1 MGTFRSAARWG
12 TAAGLSAAMSRI
24 DRSWLAQPTREVRC
38 SQGPSY
44 YGSYSGDR
52 FGGGIG
58 LRVGIE
64 EREDKHTRLPGT
76 GVVRVT
82 TFTDTH
88 ERLKEWASQENWQRA
103 TEVHKAAYFTRT
115 TNEIQERVLEHVR
128 QHYCNAS
135 FVADKPVS
143 MALFRLKD
151 CEEFKNRC
159 KQKQVLQ
166 LPLVVHGVFDEA
178 TEPCI
183 VDFANK
189 RLGGGWLSYGCVQEE
204 ILFIERPD
212 FGAMCARSLLEMPDP
227 TKEPIASPFSMEP
240 NEAWVLRGAPR
251 FAKIGWY
258 GRAPKD
264 ALNKV
269 KLLDPEDDRMTSP
282 TVVAIDAIKASFEVY
297 TREHLQLMLRKAY
310 TGFVAVKEDELFGG
324 EFEVSTGSWGC
335 GAFFN
340 SEPVMFAIQA
350 LAANAAGLR
359 LIYHSLGDGRRLAP
373 AFALLEDAMVR
384 KLTIEE
390 ALDALAEQCSNDPAF
405 RTKYR
410 PKSSL

>member
-1 MGTFRSAARWG
+1 
-12 TAAGLSAAMSRI
+12 MSRL
-24 DRSWLAQPTREVRC
+24 DRPWTSQRQVRC
-38 SQGPSY
+38 SQGASY

-58 LRVGIE
+58 RRVGIDE
-64 EREDKHTRLPGT
+64 QEDKHRPLPGT
-76 GVVRVT
+76 GVVRVA

-88 ERLKEWASQENWQRA
+88 ERLKDWASAANWKHA

-115 TNEIQERVLEHVR
+115 TNEMQEQVVDHVR
-128 QHYCNAS
+128 RHYCS
-135 FVADKPVS
+135 SSYISEKPVT
-143 MALFRLKD
+143 MALFRLKNG
-151 CEEFKNRC
+151 EEFESRC
-159 KQKQVLQ
+159 MQRRILQ
-166 LPLVVHGVFDEA
+166 LPMVVHGVFDEA
-178 TEPCI
+178 EEPCI

-227 TKEPIASPFSMEP
+227 TKEPLASPFSMEP
-240 NEAWVLRGAPR
+240 NEAWVMRGAPR
-251 FAKIGWY
+251 FAKLGWY

-264 ALNKV
+264 ALDKV
-269 KLLDPEDDRMTSP
+269 TLLDPEDDRMTSP
-282 TVVAIDAIKASFEVY
+282 TVVAIDAIKANFEVY
-297 TREHLQLMLRKAY
+297 SREHLQLMLRKAY
-310 TGFVAVKEDELFGG
+310 TGFVAVKEDELFA

-340 SEPVMFAIQA
+340 SEPVMFVIQA
-350 LAANAAGLR
+350 LAANAAGVR
-359 LIYHSLGDGRRLAP
+359 LVYHTLGDGRRLAP
-373 AFALLEDAMVR
+373 AFELLEEAMVK
-384 KLTIEE
+384 KLTVVQALE
-390 ALDALAEQCSNDPAF
+390 ALAARCASDPAF